1 MPWNITTSIQ
11 SSRLGSSA
19 AQAFRFG
26 SVGGVSDH
34 QDAMGQLAGLG
45 RSRNRLTSSSPLAG
59 RGFPFDL
66 GNLPIPGDEG
76 NLGDLDLDLYLQ
88 SELDPDRHTVSAEGS
103 GAIAKPH
110 AGAIES
116 PQKRLAASG
125 LDQESQNFLE
135 FLNMKTEP
143 GPADAADEDEQS
155 IGQEG
160 IDDAPRLCDSKT
172 AFSALLP
179 PRKTSRVVATH
190 ALMHVLTLA
199 TKGFLT
205 VGQEPYVDES
215 CEELGTQYR
224 YGEIFLRLPE
234 V

>member
-1 MPWNITTSIQ
+1 MPWNITASIQ

-34 QDAMGQLAGLG
+34 QDAMEQLAGLG

-59 RGFPFDL
+59 RGLPFDL
-66 GNLPIPGDEG
+66 GNLPIPGEEG

-110 AGAIES
+110 AGAIHS

-155 IGQEG
+155 VGQEG
-160 IDDAPRLCDSKT
+160 IDDAPRLCDSMT

-215 CEELGTQYR
+215 SEELGTQYR